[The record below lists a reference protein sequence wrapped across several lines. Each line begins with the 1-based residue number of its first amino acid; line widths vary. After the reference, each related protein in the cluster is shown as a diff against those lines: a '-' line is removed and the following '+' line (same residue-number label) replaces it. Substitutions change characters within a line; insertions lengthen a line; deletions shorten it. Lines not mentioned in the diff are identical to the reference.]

1 MQQQGS
7 ERKSSE
13 QPTDAQ
19 THVSAHSGPT
29 GALSHSRVGSVLG
42 WLQELLLLVALA
54 VVCSSCFDISNGRLS
69 DHLDDVVSIL
79 RISALVICVAI
90 LIGLYLSIF
99 HRPLRSS
106 TRARVLSPC
115 LESST
120 NQSSPSNSLSN
131 GAGANSNETHAI
143 QRAPAAAATACGVA
157 VVGRCVPDDIP
168 PLGESSPRD
177 APSSYSP
184 TFVSQLRGQLVNVQ
198 HQLYV

>member
-1 MQQQGS
+1 M
-7 ERKSSE
+7 
-13 QPTDAQ
+13 
-19 THVSAHSGPT
+19 
-29 GALSHSRVGSVLG
+29 LG

-54 VVCSSCFDISNGRLS
+54 VVCSSCFDIANGRLS
-69 DHLDDVVSIL
+69 DQLDDVVGML
-79 RISALVICVAI
+79 RISALGICVAI

-106 TRARVLSPC
+106 ARARVVSPC

-120 NQSSPSNSLSN
+120 NQSALSNSPSN
-131 GAGANSNETHAI
+131 GAGANANEMPDI
-143 QRAPAAAATACGVA
+143 QRAPTAAATTCGLA
-157 VVGRCVPDDIP
+157 FVGRGVPDDVP
-168 PLGESSPRD
+168 SGDSSPRD